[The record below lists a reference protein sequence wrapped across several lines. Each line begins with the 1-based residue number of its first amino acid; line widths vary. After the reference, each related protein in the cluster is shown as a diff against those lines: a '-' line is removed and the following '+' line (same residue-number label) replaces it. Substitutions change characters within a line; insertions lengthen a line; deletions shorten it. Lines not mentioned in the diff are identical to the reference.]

1 MPKSRAPCRDSSTV
15 INPDENPGGPTIEAQ
30 PGGSSSPG
38 EASRPRLERGALVFL
53 VACLVAAAGGGR
65 VVLLTLQVLGY
76 PVVLQHHPA
85 GVAHG
90 LQVGEDGA
98 VTRQRPGLVGLELE
112 VAVDAGL
119 DHLAGAAVQP
129 VLELDAAA
137 DPRALAQGNGPEAL
151 ALHVADHAHA
161 VGDERGPVLD
171 LNGPLNFGAVE
182 RTRRVLRDAQVVHG
196 PRAYGPPAHPLL
208 GQRYRRHHRQGQKT
222 RERSGHDP
230 LDQRPLLFS
239 ACRQRPV
246 GAGSAFARY
255 AGVAPR
261 TPSFATSDPRLH
273 HN

>member
-53 VACLVAAAGGGR
+53 VAC
-65 VVLLTLQVLGY
+65 
-76 PVVLQHHPA
+76 
-85 GVAHG
+85 
-90 LQVGEDGA
+90 
-98 VTRQRPGLVGLELE
+98 LVGLELE

-161 VGDERGPVLD
+161 VGDERGPVL
-171 LNGPLNFGAVE
+171 
-182 RTRRVLRDAQVVHG
+182 
-196 PRAYGPPAHPLL
+196 
-208 GQRYRRHHRQGQKT
+208 
-222 RERSGHDP
+222 
-230 LDQRPLLFS
+230 
-239 ACRQRPV
+239 
-246 GAGSAFARY
+246 
-255 AGVAPR
+255 
-261 TPSFATSDPRLH
+261 
-273 HN
+273 